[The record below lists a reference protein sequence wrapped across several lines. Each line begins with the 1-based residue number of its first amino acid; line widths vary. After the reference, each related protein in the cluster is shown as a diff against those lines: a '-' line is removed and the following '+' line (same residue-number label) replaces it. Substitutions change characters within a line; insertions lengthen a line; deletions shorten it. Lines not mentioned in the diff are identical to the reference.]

1 MLAQSYEM
9 LVVFAILRP
18 SSSPIKGLV
27 VGGGIG
33 HFAGVIFKILLGFG
47 GSFLINFVKVGK

>member
-9 LVVFAILRP
+9 LVVLRHPTSILLSYKGASRWRGNRP
-18 SSSPIKGLV
+18 
-27 VGGGIG
+27 
-33 HFAGVIFKILLGFG
+33 FAGVIFKILLGFG